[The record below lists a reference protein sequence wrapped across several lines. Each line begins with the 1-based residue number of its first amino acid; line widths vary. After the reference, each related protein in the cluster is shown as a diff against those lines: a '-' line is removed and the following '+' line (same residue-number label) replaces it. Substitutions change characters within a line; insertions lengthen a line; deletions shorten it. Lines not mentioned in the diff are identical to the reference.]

1 MQYLCQLLVCDVGS
15 VLDLLEGII
24 IWDKDSDVGQVLQW
38 RNDVDLCS
46 CASKCCEAA
55 GDESLRDT
63 QWNKEELVDDV
74 DNTIVEF
81 DILQMLMR
89 ILYKVLLTYGNS
101 HLARHFDAGRDNGVG
116 TSSRLTETTCPPVT
130 LLPLTSPSSTM
141 PE

>member
-38 RNDVDLCS
+38 RKEVDLCS
-46 CASKCCEAA
+46 CASKCYEAA

-63 QWNKEELVDDV
+63 QWNKEELIDDV

-81 DILQMLMR
+81 DILQMSMR

-116 TSSRLTETTCPPVT
+116 TLIQVDRNNLPARHVAAADLTV
-130 LLPLTSPSSTM
+130 
-141 PE
+141 